1 MKKTGRT
8 IMCLLVL
15 IIAAILLY
23 PTVKWYCFVNEDVKN
38 LASGSTEQI
47 RDYARGQASRDVR
60 SLLSHSSGGK
70 SEIPSELSYIIDI
83 TKEHNKEN
91 GKKNPKEWTTKNIL
105 SCYGSENELFS
116 AIEDYYRTELLSV
129 KQLSGNV
136 LQLGLDLKGGISV
149 LLDAD
154 VASFEEKL
162 GRVATA
168 EEITAAVQD
177 DIEILSNRIDQ
188 FGLSEPD
195 IRLQGTDQI
204 LIELPGESNIDRV
217 NSFLQGKGSLAFM
230 LVDNELTNQVNS
242 YYKNRSNAFDEN
254 GKIITPSFI
263 PEDRILAGYYLK
275 DDYGIDELKQFVV
288 LDPSVSMY
296 GNYIEAVS
304 ASKDQMTQKPV
315 VNFTL
320 SSEGGRYF
328 YDLTSSNIGSSL
340 AVVLDGKV
348 KSVATVNS
356 AINSNVQISGFTEK
370 EASDLAIVLKTAS
383 FPIDLMVSSQQSVG
397 ATLGDDAV
405 AIGLIAIIAGFAAI
419 IIFMFLYYGISGLV
433 ADFALLLNLFIMV
446 SVLSA
451 LHFTVT
457 LTSIAG
463 LILTLGM
470 AVDANVIIY
479 ERIKEELAVGMKPFA
494 AVASGFSRA
503 FWTIMDSNIT
513 TIIAAIVLSTLGSSS
528 VKGFAIT
535 LAIGIAT
542 SLITSLYVSH
552 LIFDFF
558 VKEDSK
564 KLHISL
570 FNRRYR

>member
-60 SLLSHSSGGK
+60 SLLSLSSGGK
-70 SEIPSELSYIIDI
+70 SEIPSELSHIIDI

-129 KQLSGNV
+129 KQLSGFV

-162 GRVATA
+162 GRAATA

-288 LDPSVSMY
+288 LDPSVSMD